1 VEIPKALIDRVTRR
15 LDVAGE
21 DVALA
26 LPGVFLFRSFEVTEL
41 RPELYEP
48 VICLVLQGQK
58 ETTFDGTTFT
68 LSVGQSLLVSHNV
81 PVLAQVTSATR
92 AEPYVS
98 IVLTI
103 DVPLLRSLY
112 DEVGEVLSA
121 QPSSRSVALHP
132 ADPRVVDCLDRYIA
146 LAEDPVEAR
155 VLTPLIRRELHF
167 RLLMAPHGGM
177 LRELLRHDSHASHIS
192 RAIARI
198 RRDFKA
204 QLAVADL
211 AREVGMSA
219 SSFHKHFREITSNTP
234 LQYQKELRLIE
245 ARRMLTGG
253 GHSVTSVAYE
263 VGYGSPNQFSRE
275 YTRRFGVSPRA
286 HLT

>member
-1 VEIPKALIDRVTRR
+1 MEIPKSLIECVSRS
-15 LDVAGE
+15 LDASGE
-21 DVALA
+21 DVSRV
-26 LPGVFLFRSFEVTEL
+26 LPGVFLFRSFETTAL
-41 RPELYEP
+41 RSELYEP

-58 ETTFDGTTFT
+58 ETTFDGTTFA
-68 LSVGQSLLVSHNV
+68 LSAGQSLLVSHNV
-81 PVLAQVTSATR
+81 PVLAQVTSASR
-92 AEPYVS
+92 SEPYVS

-112 DEVGEVLSA
+112 DEVGELASGR
-121 QPSSRSVALHP
+121 PTSRSVALHP
-132 ADPRVVDCLDRYIA
+132 ADPRVVDCLTRYIE

-177 LRELLRHDSHASHIS
+177 LRELLRHDSHASHIA
-192 RAIARI
+192 RAIARLQ
-198 RRDFKA
+198 RDFRA
-204 QLAVADL
+204 QIAVADL

-234 LQYQKELRLIE
+234 LQYQKELRLTE

-253 GHSVTSVAYE
+253 GHSVTSVAYD
-263 VGYGSPNQFSRE
+263 VGYKSPNQFSRE
-275 YTRRFGVSPRA
+275 YTRRFGVSPRT